1 MWRILNI
8 ALVAVLV
15 MTAAI
20 VYDVKYTSTYEAQK
34 VARLDAEIRVEREKI
49 ATLKAE
55 WSQLSAPDR
64 IQRLAVRYLGM
75 KPLPVAHIGNF
86 ASLPERTITS
96 PDPIGDII
104 DALPGHTGG
113 KRDPIGNII
122 DKLESARSEQPETT
136 GSIGASAEPET
147 TGSINGILEAPDTA
161 GLIEQDVPDEPDGKG
176 Q

>member
-8 ALVAVLV
+8 SLVVVLV

-34 VARLDAEIRVEREKI
+34 VARLDAEIRQEREKI

-64 IQRLAVRYLGM
+64 IQRLATRYLGM
-75 KPLPVAHIGNF
+75 KPLPIAHIGNF
-86 ASLPERTITS
+86 ASLPERTQTS
-96 PDPIGDII
+96 SDPIGDII
-104 DALPGHTGG
+104 DALPGQSGG

-122 DKLESARSEQPETT
+122 DKLESAKNEQPETT

-161 GLIEQDVPDEPDGKG
+161 GVIEQDGSSEPDGKE

>member
-8 ALVAVLV
+8 SLVVVLV

-34 VARLDAEIRVEREKI
+34 VARLDAEIRKEREKI

-64 IQRLAVRYLGM
+64 IQRLATRYLGM
-75 KPLPVAHIGNF
+75 TPLPIAHIGSF

-96 PDPIGDII
+96 SDPIGDLIEGMP
-104 DALPGHTGG
+104 DGQ
-113 KRDPIGNII
+113 RDPIGNIL
-122 DKLESARSEQPETT
+122 DKLDSAKNEQPEITS
-136 GSIGASAEPET
+136 SIGASAEPET
-147 TGSINGILEAPDTA
+147 TGSINGIIEAPDTA
-161 GLIEQDVPDEPDGKG
+161 GVIEQDAPAEPDGKE

>member
-8 ALVAVLV
+8 SLVVVLV

-34 VARLDAEIRVEREKI
+34 VARLDAEIRKEREKI

-64 IQRLAVRYLGM
+64 IQRLATRYLGM
-75 KPLPVAHIGNF
+75 KPLPVAHIGDF
-86 ASLPERTITS
+86 ASLPERTITNS
-96 PDPIGDII
+96 DPIGDLIEGM
-104 DALPGHTGG
+104 PGG
-113 KRDPIGNII
+113 KRDPIGNIL
-122 DKLESARSEQPETT
+122 DKLDSAKNEQPETT
-136 GSIGASAEPET
+136 GSIGASAEPEI
-147 TGSINGILEAPDTA
+147 TGSINGIIEAPDTA
-161 GLIEQDVPDEPDGKG
+161 GLTEQDAPAESGGKE

>member
-8 ALVAVLV
+8 SLVVVLV

-34 VARLDAEIRVEREKI
+34 VARLNNEINKEREKI

-64 IQRLAVRYLGM
+64 IQRLASKYLGM
-75 KPLPVAHIGNF
+75 KPLPIAQIGNF
-86 ASLPERTITS
+86 ASLPERTQTS
-96 PDPIGDII
+96 SDPIGDLIGG
-104 DALPGHTGG
+104 LPGE
-113 KRDPIGNII
+113 KRDPIGNIL
-122 DKLESARSEQPETT
+122 DKLDSANNEQPEIT
-136 GSIGASAEPET
+136 GSIGTGAEPD
-147 TGSINGILEAPDTA
+147 TGPVSINGILEAPDTA
-161 GLIEQDVPDEPDGKG
+161 GVIEQDAPGEQDGKE

>member
-8 ALVAVLV
+8 ALVVVLV

-55 WSQLSAPDR
+55 WSQLAAPDR
-64 IQRLAVRYLGM
+64 IQRLAARYLGM
-75 KPLPVAHIGNF
+75 KPLPIAQIGSF
-86 ASLPERTITS
+86 ASLPERTQTS
-96 PDPIGDII
+96 SDPIGDII
-104 DALPGHTGG
+104 EGLPGG
-113 KRDPIGNII
+113 KRDPIGNIL
-122 DKLESARSEQPETT
+122 DKLDSAKNEQPEIT
-136 GSIGASAEPET
+136 GSIGMAEPET
-147 TGSINGILEAPDTA
+147 TEPVTINGILEAPDTA
-161 GLIEQDVPDEPDGKG
+161 GLIDQDAPGEPDGKD

>member
-8 ALVAVLV
+8 SLVVVLV

-34 VARLDAEIRVEREKI
+34 VARLDAEIRKEREKI

-64 IQRLAVRYLGM
+64 IQRLATRYLGM
-75 KPLPVAHIGNF
+75 TPLPIAHIGSF

-96 PDPIGDII
+96 SDPIGDLIEGM
-104 DALPGHTGG
+104 PGG
-113 KRDPIGNII
+113 KRDPIGNIL
-122 DKLESARSEQPETT
+122 DKLDSAKNEQPEIT
-136 GSIGASAEPET
+136 GSIGTNAEPET
-147 TGSINGILEAPDTA
+147 TGSINDIIEAPDTA
-161 GLIEQDVPDEPDGKG
+161 GVIERDTPAEPDGKE